1 MNTDSADGASTSK
14 ARIGAASI
22 RQALAGTKAAQVAY
36 GCAVT
41 GRLGVERWAL
51 SRRRLEWAPVARRGR
66 ILAYHSIGTPAWG
79 VNDVRPRDFER
90 HLQLA
95 ADDSWTFATPAEVM
109 AEPEKQ
115 QLAITFDD
123 GVTSVLENAAPVLRH
138 HGIPATM
145 FVVSGWADGKHPDQ
159 YQHVLDWKGVSA
171 LQEYGISLAS
181 HSATHPDFG
190 RLGAAEAREELEVS
204 RQRMEQM
211 LGLTVEE
218 FAIPFGQSRNW
229 TDAARIAAEGAGYKV
244 VYAQAVETRPA
255 GTVPRTFITRIDIPR
270 LFRAALAGSYDRWE
284 EWY

>member
-1 MNTDSADGASTSK
+1 MIPVVGIPGKLPIYFETRNWRDFDRTCQPVDAWHGGHHAAMKRLHHFTTRLLPTYEKDRNKPELDGTSALSPYQHFGH
-14 ARIGAASI
+14 IGSLTIACAP
-22 RQALAGTKAAQVAY
+22 TYAQV
-36 GCAVT
+36 G
-41 GRLGVERWAL
+41 
-51 SRRRLEWAPVARRGR
+51 
-66 ILAYHSIGTPAWG
+66 AW
-79 VNDVRPRDFER
+79 
-90 HLQLA
+90 
-95 ADDSWTFATPAEVM
+95 
-109 AEPEKQ
+109 
-115 QLAITFDD
+115 
-123 GVTSVLENAAPVLRH
+123 APVLRH